1 MKTLRYVKSYIASCF
16 SMIFLSLALIAA
28 PAAVCQ
34 GVTGNISGTVTDPA
48 GAVVVGATVTAQNTS
63 IGVETTTVT
72 NSAGAY
78 NLRFLAVGEYT
89 ITVIAQGFAKFEPPP
104 FVLEVD
110 HTAKIDVILSLG
122 TANETV
128 KVDVEVAPLLNTTD
142 ASLGVTLTNRQI
154 QAIPLNGLNFS
165 SVTLFQPGAV
175 NTDPSGLTGNNA
187 IERTTFNNG
196 INSVNG
202 NRNQANNYTLDG
214 VDLNE
219 GQNNLIAYNPAPEA
233 IEQIKV
239 ISANAAAEY
248 GNVNGGDVLTVLR
261 SGTNS
266 YHGSAYAY
274 LENQTLNANTWSN
287 NFNGVPRNPF
297 TQTIFGGS
305 VGGPIRH
312 NKLFFFADYEGV
324 RRHTSGSAIAS
335 VLPAA
340 MRTGDFSALLNP
352 PTGQPVQL
360 YDTQNNFMPYVNN
373 QVPVVNPVAKF
384 LFSHPELY
392 PLPNATPTDGL
403 LQNNFHGPNRQ
414 FIVNNQ
420 GDIKVDWEPRAADSV
435 SGFYSQSNAYDGNI
449 VPLAI
454 SFPSQN
460 LYPSKVLGLRWVHV
474 FSPSLVNEARVGFTR
489 VRWDNGIPT
498 DTTGIFGLTGNSQVL
513 GIPFGTQ
520 QYPGFAFQGVSGG
533 GLNGS
538 ASNSNGITGF
548 GTSANT
554 QIIRDNTF
562 SYGDNLSWSRGKHL
576 MTFGVQAIRYQ
587 QNYFNNGN
595 FGPLGNFFYGGE
607 FTGLADGTLGYAPA
621 DFVLDRVDHRNIGV
635 PGGLVGNRQ
644 WRSAGFAQD
653 DWKIFPKLTLNL
665 GLRYEFDQPWYEV
678 HDKTANVIP
687 DNGGTVIYAGP
698 VPASAPPGSERCD
711 NRACYEPNYKQF
723 MPRIGF
729 AWQAKPRLV
738 LRGGYGATSFFEGN
752 AANQRLT
759 SSPPFVQISDQ
770 FAVKP
775 STTTGGGTPFTVE
788 EGFGGATGLGG
799 NGFGAWP
806 QHIQPAYIQE
816 FSLTTEYAF
825 TNQTALSVGYVGER
839 GQHLMDYRNGNQLT
853 APGAPP
859 PYPNIANL
867 SNQATALLITESAAM
882 MNYNAGQV
890 TLRHHTGHGLEFVVN
905 YTYAKALT
913 NSSGNYGTPNINGSD
928 GAFQNGYDSRADIG
942 PAGQDVRHNLSALG
956 VYALPFGRG
965 KQFGTNVKRWADE
978 IIGGWSLS
986 GSLVAYSGFPITVNG
1001 PSAINT
1007 NSYGQP
1013 RANHYR
1019 QLKIVNQTV
1028 SNWWGTDPSAL
1039 PCLGADNGVCAYGV
1053 ATSNTYG
1060 TSGVNTERAPGY
1072 RQVDASFF
1080 KDFHITESQAI
1091 GFRVDFFNA
1100 FNIASYG
1107 NPDNNVT
1114 DTTFGQITNTRSP
1127 ARQIQFSLHYRF

>member
-1 MKTLRYVKSYIASCF
+1 MKEPFRLSVLLAF
-16 SMIFLSLALIAA
+16 SMMLLSLALIAA

-34 GVTGNISGTVTDPA
+34 GVTGSISGTVTDPT
-48 GAVVVGATVTAQNTS
+48 GAVVVGATVTAKNTS
-63 IGVETTTVT
+63 LGVETSTVT
-72 NSAGAY
+72 NAVGAY
-78 NLRFLAVGEYT
+78 NLRFLPVGEYT
-89 ITVIAQGFAKFEPPP
+89 VTVSTQGFAKFERPP

-110 HTAKIDVILSLG
+110 HTATIDVTLSVG
-122 TANETV
+122 TTTESL
-128 KVDVEVAPLLNTTD
+128 KVEAEVAPLLNTTD
-142 ASLGVTLTNRQI
+142 ATLGVTLTHNEI

-165 SVTLFQPGAV
+165 TVTLFEPGAV
-175 NTDPSGLTGNNA
+175 NTDPQGLTGNNA
-187 IERTTFNNG
+187 IERSTFNNG

-214 VDLNE
+214 IDLNE

-233 IEQIKV
+233 IEEIKV
-239 ISANAAAEY
+239 ISANASAQY

-261 SGTNS
+261 SGTNN

-287 NFNGVPRNPF
+287 NFVGVPRNPF

-324 RRHTSGSAIAS
+324 RKHTGGTAPAS
-335 VLPAA
+335 VLTAA

-352 PTGQPVQL
+352 ALGQPVQL
-360 YDTQNNFMPYVNN
+360 YDSQNNFAPYPNN
-373 QVPVVNPVAKF
+373 QIPVVNPVAKF
-384 LFSHPELY
+384 LFAHPDLY

-403 LQNNFHGPNRQ
+403 LQNNYHGPNRQ
-414 FIVNNQ
+414 FVVNNQ
-420 GDIKVDWEPRAADSV
+420 GDIKIDWDPRSNDAI

-454 SFPSQN
+454 TFPAQN
-460 LYPSKVLGLRWVHV
+460 VYPSKVFGSRWVHT
-474 FSPSLVNEARVGFTR
+474 FSPSLVNEARMGFTR

-498 DTTGIFGLTGNSQVL
+498 DSTGAFGLKGNSVV
-513 GIPFGTQ
+513 GIPVPAQ
-520 QYPGFAFQGVSGG
+520 QYPGFAFQNVSGGG

-538 ASNSNGITGF
+538 GAGFNAITGI
-548 GTSANT
+548 GNSANT

-562 SYGDNLSWSRGKHL
+562 SYADNLVWSRGRHIL
-576 MTFGVQAIRYQ
+576 SFGAQFIRYQ

-595 FGPLGNFFYGGE
+595 FGPLGNFNYSGA
-607 FTGLADGTLGYAPA
+607 FTGLANGTIGYGAA
-621 DFVLDRVDHRNIGV
+621 DFVLDRVTERSVGV

-644 WRSAGFAQD
+644 WRSAGYAQD
-653 DWKIFPKLTLNL
+653 DWKIFPKLTINL

-678 HDKTANVIP
+678 HNKTANVIP
-687 DNGGTVIYAGP
+687 DNGGTVIYAGSL
-698 VPASAPPGSERCD
+698 PAGAIPGSKVCS
-711 NRACYEPNYKQF
+711 NRACYNPNYKQF

-729 AWQAKPRLV
+729 AWQVKPRLV

-759 SSPPFVQISDQ
+759 SSPPFVQISDE
-770 FAVKP
+770 FATKP
-775 STTTGGGTPFTVE
+775 SSTGGGTPFIVE
-788 EGFGGATGLGG
+788 QGFGGATGFGS

-806 QHIQPAYIQE
+806 LNIQPAYIQE

-825 TNQTALSVGYVGER
+825 TAQTALSVGYVGER
-839 GQHLMDYRNGNQLT
+839 GQHLMDYRNGTQLT

-867 SNQATALLITESAAM
+867 SNQASALLITESAAM
-882 MNYNAGQV
+882 MNYNAAQA
-890 TLRHHTGHGLEFVVN
+890 TLRHHVGHGLDFVVN
-905 YTYAKALT
+905 YTFAKALT
-913 NSSGNYGTPNINGSD
+913 NSSGNYGTPNISGSD

-942 PAGQDVRHNLSALG
+942 PAGQDIRHNLTALG
-956 VYALPFGRG
+956 VYALPFGHGR
-965 KQFGTNVKRWADE
+965 QFGANSKRWVDE

-986 GSLVAYSGFPITVNG
+986 GSLVVYSGLPITING
-1001 PSAINT
+1001 PNNSGT
-1007 NSYGQP
+1007 NSYGQA

-1039 PCLGADNGVCAYGV
+1039 PCLGVDTGTCAYGV
-1053 ATSNTYG
+1053 ATNGTYG
-1060 TSGVNTERAPGY
+1060 TAAVNTERAPGY
-1072 RQVDASFF
+1072 RQVDWSFY
-1080 KDFHITESQAI
+1080 KDFHITETHAV
-1091 GFRVDFFNA
+1091 GFRADFFNA
-1100 FNIASYG
+1100 FNIASYA

-1114 DTTFGQITNTRSP
+1114 DGNFGQITSTRSP
-1127 ARQIQFSLHYRF
+1127 ARNIQFSLHYRF